1 MSAAPAGRM
10 PLAVRFTPQH
20 LYYGWVVA
28 TGCALLMFVGVGVGY
43 YGLAVYISPLKEE
56 HGWSTT
62 AVSGATGLYFSI
74 SGLTAALVGGYIDRH
89 GPFRLMFWGIIV
101 NGIAA
106 GAIGFVESLWQL
118 YLVYSVMAV
127 AFGVSSAVAVN
138 AIMTRWFVRKRAR
151 AMSVSA
157 TGVSVGGVILSPLIA
172 RMVDVGGI
180 ELAAP
185 VTGVLVVVVALP
197 VILFVLAWDPRDVG
211 MTPDGVNYTPPPTD
225 RVTMSDEVQL
235 RPWRREEVVRTMAFW
250 ALLIAFLMVLM
261 AQTGYVIHQ
270 ISFLEE
276 RMGSRSEAAFAL
288 SLTALGSIIARLIVG
303 TFADAVDKRWL
314 TVVLFVVQASAI
326 LLIVYFENIAMTWVL
341 TLIFGFTIGNVY
353 MMQSL
358 MVGEIFGIVSFGAVF
373 GLISFAGMVG
383 SGGGPFFVGIL
394 EDATGGY
401 TVPFTVTAIV
411 TYAAALVVL
420 FARPPGLRELV
431 VEGRMGVVQASA
443 AGGGR

>member
-1 MSAAPAGRM
+1 
-10 PLAVRFTPQH
+10 
-20 LYYGWVVA
+20 
-28 TGCALLMFVGVGVGY
+28 
-43 YGLAVYISPLKEE
+43 
-56 HGWSTT
+56 
-62 AVSGATGLYFSI
+62 
-74 SGLTAALVGGYIDRH
+74 
-89 GPFRLMFWGIIV
+89 
-101 NGIAA
+101 
-106 GAIGFVESLWQL
+106 
-118 YLVYSVMAV
+118 
-127 AFGVSSAVAVN
+127 
-138 AIMTRWFVRKRAR
+138 
-151 AMSVSA
+151 
-157 TGVSVGGVILSPLIA
+157 
-172 RMVDVGGI
+172 
-180 ELAAP
+180 
-185 VTGVLVVVVALP
+185 
-197 VILFVLAWDPRDVG
+197 
-211 MTPDGVNYTPPPTD
+211 
-225 RVTMSDEVQL
+225 
-235 RPWRREEVVRTMAFW
+235 
-250 ALLIAFLMVLM
+250 
-261 AQTGYVIHQ
+261 
-270 ISFLEE
+270 
-276 RMGSRSEAAFAL
+276 MGSRSEAAFAL

-341 TLIFGFTIGNVY
+341 TLVFGFTIGNVY

-431 VEGRMGVVQASA
+431 VEGRMGVVQASS